1 MKQKSKIWLAEQK
14 ETLKMKRTARI
25 ISESEYQKQIRL
37 IEDFEDDVKSLG
49 KADLGTSVDLIRKF
63 IQDPE
68 FKEKIKSGEA
78 DGDTSDDVIKFSSA
92 TPSCNKMFPT
102 QAEIGFAQ
110 SLADIVNDKWG
121 AIDAAFS
128 SPVLMP
134 SPDGKIPILT
144 ANVGGKIAILDG
156 HHRWS
161 LCFMIN
167 PEAKMQCDVM
177 ETPTGYT
184 SQDALKIMQ
193 LAIGAVAGKV
203 VTAPFEGNDL
213 MASSTDEVIK
223 YISDNIGEKEIAKF
237 LKYKPELTSKE
248 AIAAYIGESH
258 KKIIQVKGENPR
270 TIMPQAGKSG
280 DKSTQATVNKALEK
294 GEINFNEP
302 IATKES
308 INKKLESVLQESIAT
323 WKKNRRK

>member
-49 KADLGTSVDLIRKF
+49 KADLGSAVDLIRKF

-78 DGDTSDDVIKFSSA
+78 DGDASDDVIKFSEA
-92 TPSCNKMFPT
+92 NPSCTEMFPT
-102 QAEIGFAQ
+102 QAEIGFDN
-110 SLADIVNDKWG
+110 SLADIVNDKYG
-121 AIDAAFS
+121 AIDSAFS
-128 SPVLMP
+128 SPALMP
-134 SPDGKIPILT
+134 SPDGKVPVLT
-144 ANVGGKIAILDG
+144 ASVGGKIVILDG

-167 PEAKMQCDVM
+167 PEGAMKCDVM
-177 ETPTGYT
+177 EPPAGYT
-184 SQDALKIMQ
+184 SVDALKIMQ
-193 LAIGAVAGKV
+193 LAIASSAGKI
-203 VTAPFEGNDL
+203 VTKPFEGKNL
-213 MASSTDEVIK
+213 MATSTDEVIK
-223 YISDNIGEKEIAKF
+223 YISDNIGEKEIATF
-237 LKYKPELTSKE
+237 TKYKKELNSKE

-258 KKIIQVKGENPR
+258 KKIIKVKGENTR

-280 DKSTQATVNKALEK
+280 TTQDTVNKALEK

-302 IATKES
+302 FATKES

-323 WKKNRRK
+323 WKKHRRK